1 MPVRTHASLC
11 CAISGSCISLL
22 FSMFHLCTG
31 ADPFV
36 GVLREAASAVPVVT
50 YGLYNR
56 DADVSVE
63 RMRLNIEETQVRIDW
78 QGPLGR
84 RLLNCWP
91 VLQGVNAKRLII
103 VAWRCARWS
112 FLKTWGDYKLQSLPL
127 VLSAMRVATQKSR
140 IAADVHALKPAA
152 ARAGASCWC
161 ARRWGRCRSTRRW

>member
-1 MPVRTHASLC
+1 
-11 CAISGSCISLL
+11 
-22 FSMFHLCTG
+22 MFHVCTD

-63 RMRLNIEETQVRIDW
+63 RMRLNIEETQVRVNW

-84 RLLNCWP
+84 RLLKCWP

-103 VAWRCARWS
+103 IACRCAR
-112 FLKTWGDYKLQSLPL
+112 
-127 VLSAMRVATQKSR
+127 
-140 IAADVHALKPAA
+140 
-152 ARAGASCWC
+152 
-161 ARRWGRCRSTRRW
+161 RSTLRNRGDL